1 MQMGR
6 RTPVEWRCCFVVRR
20 TISMGG
26 ICGLVGLQD
35 YAFDYVGYVFA
46 LVDGGLYD
54 FENFFPFDD
63 LHGIFFFV
71 EELGDQ
77 RAAEAVGVV
86 FVAVDFDTV
95 FQSLIRST
103 DGVDRGGDF
112 HGGGDQYFDKVD
124 GAFAD
129 GMDAIEDE
137 AAGGSVDQVDNVVEL
152 G

>member
-6 RTPVEWRCCFVVRR
+6 RTQVERRCCFVVRR
-20 TISMGG
+20 TINLGG

-46 LVDGGLYD
+46 FVDGGFYH
-54 FENFFPFDD
+54 FENFFPLDD

-71 EELGDQ
+71 EKLRDQ
-77 RAAEAVGVV
+77 GATQAVGVV

-95 FQSLIRST
+95 FQSPIRST

-112 HGGGDQYFDKVD
+112 HGGGDQYLDQVD

-129 GMDAIEDE
+129 GVDAIEHE